1 MWHILEMRHICQNMK
16 ILKVTIQ
23 NLNSLRLAKTIDFA
37 ASPLSDVGLF
47 AITGD
52 TGAGKTTILDA
63 ITLALYGKIHRNKDV
78 SEVMSYGAVE
88 SLAEVEFENNGK
100 RYRSRWNLRRAR
112 KQLDGRIQPA
122 EREVSEW
129 NEAKQAFEII
139 AEKIREADEKI
150 EEVTG
155 LDYDRF
161 CRSVLLSQGD
171 FAAFLRAGEKERSD
185 LLERIT
191 GTEIYSELSKA
202 AFERHKVEAEQLAN
216 LKRERELL
224 KLLDD
229 ERVQVLQTDLQQHQE
244 ESKELS
250 KKIETLQSDLQQIK
264 RKKQLQVGIE
274 KLNSEL
280 TVLSEDFSL
289 LTKKYEKISSELKQ
303 TKSDW
308 AKTQPVLSQIFA
320 LDSEI
325 REKVAALQ
333 QQQQQVQQTT
343 DAIAEAKSEEAA
355 LTQRLA
361 TRTAEK
367 AQLEQWMSTHQHLTT
382 LAEDLPTIQHKQ
394 EQMLALIQENERL
407 AEAAT
412 TLSQRQEALEKKIAA
427 SQKEVGSLQEQLAQ
441 KRKQFQAQTPEQ
453 YAQDRS
459 QLLSL
464 LSNDIEALNEQREN
478 LQQLAQLND
487 TYQELLNE
495 LSGYEEQLAGLQN
508 EELEVNKMLMSSMD
522 ALDAAKERLE
532 FKQQVYEQ
540 QMMIANYEQDRAK
553 LAQGDPCPLCFSTEH
568 PFREKHFK
576 PFVNQAKAEFD
587 LAQQQHDILL
597 ETHKKYLRRS
607 SEITHQIEQLA
618 GNEVKEISGQVAR
631 QFQKILAYEDRIAQ
645 TAPDLSSGHF
655 ALARGLLLNRKIKEM
670 EQAIQT
676 KRSSREQLMQL
687 NRELDQ
693 LEKQVA
699 ALESGGKDLQSDLR
713 LSIEKQST
721 TQEQLQQT
729 EQKLEQL
736 SKELSSLFAKYELDF
751 ELETL
756 ANSVKYLQKQAA
768 TFKANQTKLENA
780 KKEIE
785 LVQKDKTLNA
795 KQVETLEQQLKS
807 QEKNLA
813 DRQQVLDELRQQRN
827 ELFGDRDPQQEQK
840 RYQRQI
846 ETLEEAADAQRQRQN
861 EVAQKTEGNKQLL
874 ADREAE
880 LKTLKA
886 VETDE
891 AELVEELNKQNDAY
905 RKLLERTGEIRRE
918 LQQNEQAQREA
929 ATLLDQIEA
938 QQREY
943 SRWAKMYEIIG
954 SADGK
959 KFRVFAQGLTLKRLT
974 QLANRYLEK
983 LNGRYII
990 EKCGD
995 EDLELDIIDTFQADN
1010 RRSMNTLSGG
1020 ESFLVSLALA
1030 LGLSDLAGRNTKIQS
1045 LFIDEGFGTLDENSL
1060 DLAIATLE
1068 NLQASGKTIGII
1080 SHVKE
1085 LKERITTQVQVKKTG
1100 NGFSEIVIV

>member
-1 MWHILEMRHICQNMK
+1 MK

-23 NLNSLRLAKTIDFA
+23 NLNSLRLAKTIDFT

-78 SEVMSYGAVE
+78 NEVMSYGAVE
-88 SLAEVEFENNGK
+88 SLAEVEFANNGK

-224 KLLDD
+224 KLLD
-229 ERVQVLQTDLQQHQE
+229 EEHVQTLQTDLQQHQE

-250 KKIETLQSDLQQIK
+250 KKIETLQSDVQQI
-264 RKKQLQVGIE
+264 RRRKQLQIGIE
-274 KLNSEL
+274 KLDAEL
-280 TVLSEDFSL
+280 IVLSEDSGL
-289 LTKKYEKISSELKQ
+289 LIKKYEKISSELKK
-303 TKSDW
+303 TKSEW

-325 REKVAALQ
+325 REKASTLQ
-333 QQQQQVQQTT
+333 QQQRQVQQTT
-343 DAIAEAKSEEAA
+343 EAIAEARSEEAA

-361 TRTAEK
+361 TLTAEK
-367 AQLEQWMSTHQHLTT
+367 AQLEQWMSTHQHLKT

-394 EQMLALIQENERL
+394 EQMLALTQEHARL
-407 AEAAT
+407 TETAA
-412 TLSQRQEALEKKIAA
+412 TLSQRQETLEKKLAA
-427 SQKEVGSLQEQLAQ
+427 WQEEIDGLQERLAQ
-441 KRKQFQAQTPEQ
+441 KQKQFQKQTPEQ

-464 LSNDIEALNEQREN
+464 LSNDIETLNEQREN
-478 LQQLAQLND
+478 LQQLAQLNE
-487 TYQELLNE
+487 TYQELLDE
-495 LSGYEEQLAGLQN
+495 LSGYEEQLASLQN

-522 ALDAAKERLE
+522 ALDEAKVRLE

-540 QMMIANYEQDRAK
+540 QLMIASYEQDRAT
-553 LAQGDPCPLCFSTEH
+553 LAEGTPCPLCFSTQH

-576 PFVNQAKAEFD
+576 PFVNQAKEEFD
-587 LAQQQHDILL
+587 VAQRQHNILL
-597 ETHKKYLRRS
+597 ETHKKHLVRS

-618 GNEVKEISGQVAR
+618 GNEVKEVSGQVAQ
-631 QFQKILAYEDRIAQ
+631 QFQKILAYEERIARV
-645 TAPDLSSGHF
+645 APELGREHF
-655 ALARGLLLNRKIKEM
+655 ALTRGLVLGRKIREI
-670 EQAIQT
+670 EQAIKT
-676 KRSSREQLMQL
+676 RRSDREQLAKLSQ
-687 NRELDQ
+687 ELDQ
-693 LEKQVA
+693 LEKQVT

-713 LSIEKQST
+713 LSIEKQSA
-721 TQEQLQQT
+721 TQEQIAQT
-729 EQKLEQL
+729 KEKTDQL
-736 SKELSSLFAKYELDF
+736 SAELDALFAKYDLKFDAKTSHKAVQH
-751 ELETL
+751 LQQQATL
-756 ANSVKYLQKQAA
+756 
-768 TFKANQTKLENA
+768 FKNNQITLENA
-780 KKEIE
+780 RKEIE
-785 LVQKDKTLNA
+785 LIQKDKNLNS
-795 KQVETLEQQLKS
+795 KQIEALLTQLEAQQKDLAER
-807 QEKNLA
+807 QEVLT
-813 DRQQVLDELRQQRN
+813 QQQSKRT
-827 ELFGDRDPQQEQK
+827 ELFGDRDPQQEQE
-840 RYQRQI
+840 RYQQLI
-846 ETLEEAADAQRQRQN
+846 ENQEEAVQQQRQQRDDL
-861 EVAQKTEGNKQLL
+861 AQKIEGNKQLL
-874 ADREAE
+874 TDREAE

-891 AELVEELNKQNDAY
+891 AELVEKLNKQNDAY

-918 LQQNEQAQREA
+918 LQQNEAAQREA
-929 ATLLDQIEA
+929 ATLLDRIEA

-943 SRWAKMYEIIG
+943 NRWAKMYEIIG

-974 QLANRYLEK
+974 QLANRYLGK
-983 LNGRYII
+983 LNGRYLI
-990 EKCGD
+990 EKRSD
-995 EDLELDIIDTFQADN
+995 EDLELDIIDTYQADN

-1030 LGLSDLAGRNTKIQS
+1030 LGLSDLAGRNTHIQS

-1060 DLAIATLE
+1060 DLAISTLE

-1085 LKERITTQVQVKKTG
+1085 LKERITTQIRVKKTG
-1100 NGFSEIVIV
+1100 NGFSEIVIG